1 MEIFLSIVILIL
13 GLLIDHWAAKKFCDI
28 AEEKGYNAKELNVY
42 RWYFIFPAIGYAYV
56 IALPYRKQ
64 YEEVSAYL
72 KKDEPEVEDKDS
84 WTCKKCGEKNPKTR
98 MTCQKCDTYK
108 NAHL

>member
-42 RWYFIFPAIGYAYV
+42 TWCFIFPAIGYAYV

-64 YEEVSAYL
+64 YEEISA
-72 KKDEPEVEDKDS
+72 
-84 WTCKKCGEKNPKTR
+84 
-98 MTCQKCDTYK
+98 
-108 NAHL
+108 

>member
-1 MEIFLSIVILIL
+1 MEIFLAIIILIS
-13 GLLIDHWAAKKFCDI
+13 GLIIDHFAAKKFCDI
-28 AEEKGYNAKELNVY
+28 AEEKGYNSKELNVY
-42 RWYFIFPAIGYAYV
+42 RWCFIFPAIGYAYV

-84 WTCKKCGEKNPKTR
+84 WTCKNAEKKI
-98 MTCQKCDTYK
+98 QKQE
-108 NAHL
+108 